1 MLRDQ
6 PVPGQVLR
14 AERGPERPEMLI
26 INLAVGSHVR
36 VHIISVFWSSG
47 KLFSALACPYSFFFF
62 LLQTGVG
69 TVCVGGSGGRESIG
83 YSSIPGKM
91 LIPVFKYIG

>member
-1 MLRDQ
+1 ML
-6 PVPGQVLR
+6 
-14 AERGPERPEMLI
+14 M

-62 LLQTGVG
+62 SAMNWGGNSVCWEQWWQGEHRLLLHTWENANS
-69 TVCVGGSGGRESIG
+69 C
-83 YSSIPGKM
+83 
-91 LIPVFKYIG
+91 F